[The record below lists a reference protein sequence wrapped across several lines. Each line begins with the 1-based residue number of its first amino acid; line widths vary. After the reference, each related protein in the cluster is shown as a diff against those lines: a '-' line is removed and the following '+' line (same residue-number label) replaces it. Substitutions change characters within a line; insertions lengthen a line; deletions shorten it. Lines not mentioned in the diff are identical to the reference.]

1 METLRFFSTRGARI
15 FLDLFLDCDSD
26 ARVRSALAALKLE
39 LSLFFD
45 FRRICVTLPHCSQTR
60 PEKSPEPRHVIY
72 HWKERET

>member
-1 METLRFFSTRGARI
+1 METLRFFSAMGAR
-15 FLDLFLDCDSD
+15 FSRSLFDCDSD

-60 PEKSPEPRHVIY
+60 PEKTPEPRHVIY
-72 HWKERET
+72 HWKEREI